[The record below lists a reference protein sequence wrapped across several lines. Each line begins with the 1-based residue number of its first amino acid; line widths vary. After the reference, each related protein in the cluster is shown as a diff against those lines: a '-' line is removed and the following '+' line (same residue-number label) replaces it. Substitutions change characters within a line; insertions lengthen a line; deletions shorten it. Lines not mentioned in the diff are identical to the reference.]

1 MTTFPLTI
9 VVPVHQLASAGEK
22 ELFTQAIVSAI
33 NQEGAT
39 AQEVIVVGPAD
50 AIVTAKEVV
59 MAVEEIH
66 QSGQIKLAG
75 PIGVRF
81 VENED
86 ETDIASQI
94 NAGIAAAT
102 TEYVTVL
109 EFDDE
114 LGNQYVSEMAKHAA
128 VLPEVDVLLPLVASI
143 TVDGKLIKYSN
154 EAVWVPKNEEE
165 RPTGYVDAETTQASP
180 DLFFSGALVK
190 RAVYQAVNGLKTN
203 IEVAF
208 VNEFYRRLVFQGYV
222 VRGIGKLLYAHRE
235 RREGSYIYEKMI
247 GPNHLS
253 EDELQFWL
261 EAAARE
267 FRFETQRPIRL
278 TTRTSGAK

>member
-9 VVPVHQLASAGEK
+9 VVPVHQLASADEK
-22 ELFTQAIVSAI
+22 VLLANAIRSIGTQEHLVPEA
-33 NQEGAT
+33 
-39 AQEVIVVGPAD
+39 VILVGPANLEEELKGYLLMSID
-50 AIVTAKEVV
+50 TKFSVV
-59 MAVEEIH
+59 V
-66 QSGQIKLAG
+66 
-75 PIGVRF
+75 
-81 VENED
+81 NEG

-102 TEYVTVL
+102 TEYVTIL
-109 EFDDE
+109 ELDDE

-128 VLPEVDVLLPLVASI
+128 ALPEVDVLLPLVASI

-180 DLFFSGALVK
+180 DLFLSGALVK
-190 RAVYQAVNGLKTN
+190 RVVYQAVNGLKTN

-208 VNEFYRRLVFQGYV
+208 INEFFRRLVFQGYV

-247 GPNHLS
+247 GPGHLT